1 MWVWELRLIMRD
13 GPACLLDGV
22 NVCRPARLRQSD
34 ADHAV
39 ARDNL
44 GEFFFGPILGPGR
57 AQRKHD
63 EPALL
68 VGVLNS
74 DLYLG
79 RQDQTKL
86 CEDLTRP
93 PD

>member
-1 MWVWELRLIMRD
+1 MD

-22 NVCRPARLRQSD
+22 YICCPARPRQSD
-34 ADHAV
+34 ANHAV
-39 ARDNL
+39 AGDNL
-44 GEFFFGPILGPGR
+44 RELLFSPVLGPGWPY
-57 AQRKHD
+57 RKNY

-68 VGVLNS
+68 VGVL
-74 DLYLG
+74 DTYLHLG
-79 RQDQTKL
+79 GQDQTEL

>member
-1 MWVWELRLIMRD
+1 MN
-13 GPACLLDGV
+13 GPACLVDWV

-44 GEFFFGPILGPGR
+44 RELLLRPILDARGPYG
-57 AQRKHD
+57 KNH
-63 EPALL
+63 ETALL
-68 VGVLNS
+68 VGVL
-74 DLYLG
+74 DTHLHLG
-79 RQDQTKL
+79 RQDQTEL